1 MAKDLEKQRR
11 ENSSLKEQVRTVS
24 ESGKRSVSH
33 SETEVIKLREQE
45 TTLKHTLEKLKL
57 IHEETVLKSRTL
69 EDRLSKVEGEEL
81 ITLKAEHSEAKLKLK
96 SLKEKLSRSEK
107 SCLALKADKE
117 NANEQLKS
125 EEAARDRAENELHNA
140 RITLED
146 LQSQVSLLQVQN
158 SGLTDDASRSAQ

>member
-1 MAKDLEKQRR
+1 MQEQYLKQIQLLEQR
-11 ENSSLKEQVRTVS
+11 LQAT
-24 ESGKRSVSH
+24 
-33 SETEVIKLREQE
+33 
-45 TTLKHTLEKLKL
+45 
-57 IHEETVLKSRTL
+57 

-117 NANEQLKS
+117 NANEQLKN